1 MKKLNLTLTRHWFN
15 KILAGEKKSE
25 YREVKEHWNRRFSK
39 GVGGYSS
46 VVFINGYNSDSPG
59 MELAIIDMEIVD
71 GSLHQPENGEPLEN
85 NNFYYKINLGELIS
99 SSNTDGAQ
107 LGLCP

>member
-39 GVGGYSS
+39 GVGCYSS
-46 VVFINGYNSDSPG
+46 VVFINGYSSDSPR
-59 MELAIIDMEIVD
+59 MELVITYMEIVD

-85 NNFYYKINLGELIS
+85 NKFYYKINLGELIS